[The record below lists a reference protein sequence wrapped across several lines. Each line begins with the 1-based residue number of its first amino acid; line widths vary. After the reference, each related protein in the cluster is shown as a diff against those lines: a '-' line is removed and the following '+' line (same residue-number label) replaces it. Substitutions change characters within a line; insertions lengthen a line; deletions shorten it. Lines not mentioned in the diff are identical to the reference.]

1 MLQSIV
7 GRLQRLLRLDWDVF
21 REIRADEQATREAA
35 LIVGVVA
42 LLSALGTAFS
52 SQAWLLAFGVRL
64 VVAMAVNWLLW
75 SYVAVFVGAS
85 FYGSAASFWEMA
97 RSLGYANAPM
107 VLIAL
112 SGIGC
117 VGWLITALAWLAAVA
132 LAIFAVRETLEIGM
146 ESAIIT
152 TAVAWLVV
160 FVVGGLP
167 SWLVP
172 LLR

>member
-1 MLQSIV
+1 MLQSI
-7 GRLQRLLRLDWDVF
+7 GHRLQRLLRLDWEVF
-21 REIRADEQATREAA
+21 REIRADEGATREAA
-35 LIVGVVA
+35 LIVGVA
-42 LLSALGTAFS
+42 SLLSALGAAS
-52 SQAWLLAFGVRL
+52 SGDSPLLAFIVRL
-64 VVAMAVNWLLW
+64 LIGLTVNWLLW
-75 SYVAVFVGAS
+75 SYAAVFVGS
-85 FYGSAASFWEMA
+85 NFFGSSASFWEMA

-117 VGWLITALAWLAAVA
+117 VGWLVTALAWLAAIA

-146 ESAIIT
+146 ENAIIT
-152 TAVAWLVV
+152 TAIAWLLV
-160 FVVGGLP
+160 FVVGSLP

>member
-1 MLQSIV
+1 MLQSIA
-7 GRLQRLLRLDWDVF
+7 GRLQRLLKLDWEVF
-21 REIRADEQATREAA
+21 REIRADEGATREAA

-42 LLSALGTAFS
+42 LLSALGA
-52 SQAWLLAFGVRL
+52 ALGGGAPLLAFVVRFAIA
-64 VVAMAVNWLLW
+64 VVVNWLLW
-75 SYVAVFVGAS
+75 SYVAVFVGTN
-85 FYGSAASFWEMA
+85 FFGSSATFWEMA
-97 RSLGYANAPM
+97 RSLGYANVPM

-117 VGWLITALAWLAAVA
+117 VGWLVIVVAWLAAIA
-132 LAIFAVRETLEIGM
+132 LVIFAVRETLEIGM

-160 FVVGGLP
+160 FVVGALP
-167 SWLVP
+167 SWLLP